1 MNNPLVIML
10 STFISVIL
18 TISTFPLGYLSP
30 DWMLLII
37 LYWMIAVPSMYNL
50 YTVWLIG
57 IIADVTVGSILGMNA
72 LVYIF
77 LSFIVK
83 KLHKSLRYFTIIQQS
98 VIILIVFLIK
108 VTFLIWIDSL
118 LGSEIFNIDMYFVA
132 LSSALL
138 WPAVFYSLRY
148 FRRRYNIA

>member
-1 MNNPLVIML
+1 MNNPLIILL
-10 STFISVIL
+10 STFTSVIL

-98 VIILIVFLIK
+98 IIILIVF
-108 VTFLIWIDSL
+108 F
-118 LGSEIFNIDMYFVA
+118 
-132 LSSALL
+132 
-138 WPAVFYSLRY
+138 
-148 FRRRYNIA
+148 

>member
-1 MNNPLVIML
+1 
-10 STFISVIL
+10 
-18 TISTFPLGYLSP
+18 
-30 DWMLLII
+30 
-37 LYWMIAVPSMYNL
+37 MIAVPSMYNL

-83 KLHKSLRYFTIIQQS
+83 ELHKSLRYFTIIQQS
-98 VIILIVFLIK
+98 IIILIVFLIK